1 MRILIEGLLPI
12 MPSAALSSEPDVFR
26 SALIV
31 CFEEAVERGL
41 SPKDAIAIVL
51 DWVAG
56 ECARLKTSSS

>member
-1 MRILIEGLLPI
+1 MRMLIEEILPI
-12 MPSAALSSEPDVFR
+12 MPPAALSCEHDVFR

-41 SPKDAIAIVL
+41 APKDAIAIVL

-56 ECARLKTSSS
+56 ECARLKASSS